1 MNSPQMNQR
10 KKIIILLFF
19 LATFLMGTIS
29 RLANFTPE
37 YDIIVLFAGLIGT
50 LFQLVQLYPDLLKN
64 LTPKFP
70 PLLTLLTFLRAHLSA
85 SIYLLLVV
93 SFVLNIILLF
103 HIGQHSCYDQAK
115 SIGSM
120 PVVSTPVFLSGS
132 YSVDPASA
140 CQDIN
145 FKPAQPSSQIEA
157 RVVFLDVNTGEVKG
171 YGRTWVPL
179 KSSGWMILA
188 MQIKRGTRYTLEFRT
203 TSGNGVIEGKLAA

>member
-1 MNSPQMNQR
+1 MNNG

-19 LATFLMGTIS
+19 LVTFLIGTIS
-29 RLANFTPE
+29 RLANLTPG
-37 YDIIVLFAGLIGT
+37 YDIITLFAGLIGT
-50 LFQLVQLYPDLLKN
+50 LFQLVQLSPDLLKN
-64 LTPKFP
+64 LTPPRP
-70 PLLTLLTFLRAHLSA
+70 PALHTPLIFVRAHLSA
-85 SIYLLLVV
+85 FIYPLLVV
-93 SFVLNIILLF
+93 SFILNIILLF

-157 RVVFLDVNTGEVKG
+157 RVVFLDVNTGEVKS
-171 YGRTWVPL
+171 YGRTWIPL
-179 KSSGWMILA
+179 KSSAWMILA
-188 MQIKRGTRYTLEFRT
+188 TQIKRGTRYTLEFRT